1 MNIFYS
7 QIIET
12 LIVILVYGFILFATN
27 SYINN
32 ALKSTHV
39 ERGRRK
45 LIIKAVYLI
54 STIAAL
60 VFMGAIWGLEQNEI
74 AVFLSTIL
82 TAFGIAFFAQ
92 WSLLSNISSSIIL
105 FFSHPVKIGDMIKVH
120 DKDNPVEGKVT
131 DLAYFFVHLK
141 TKDGEIVTIPNSVF
155 FQKSVSVI
163 GKADP
168 KKISI

>member
-168 KKISI
+168 KKI

>member
-32 ALKSTHV
+32 ALKNTHV

-60 VFMGAIWGLEQNEI
+60 VFLGAIWGLEQNEI

-168 KKISI
+168 KKI